1 MTIDT
6 KIDELLNDF
15 ADGIA
20 AEEAWADAKRDIK
33 ALMAEGYKQGYIQAG
48 LDKVMTPLNGEEMSK

>member
-6 KIDELLNDF
+6 KIDEILNDF

-20 AEEAWADAKRDIK
+20 AEEAWIDAKNDIK
-33 ALMAEGYKQGYIQAG
+33 ALMAEGYKAGYIAKG
-48 LDKVMTPLNGEEMSK
+48 IEEMNNGNR